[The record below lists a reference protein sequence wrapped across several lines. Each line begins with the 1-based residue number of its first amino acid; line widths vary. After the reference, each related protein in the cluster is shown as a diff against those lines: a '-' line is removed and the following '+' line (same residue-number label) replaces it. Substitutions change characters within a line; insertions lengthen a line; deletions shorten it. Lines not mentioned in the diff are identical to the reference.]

1 MITTSG
7 HPKSRRESLMMLTT
21 DVLFACSGFWFLLL
35 PPTAVSKKQK
45 RKSAPLLIIE
55 TVQEKTAKHASYKY
69 EMHFSPGG
77 TGPKEE
83 VVEKTEKSKTMS
95 SQWWHCS
102 KEPQSS
108 TPVKK

>member
-1 MITTSG
+1 MITISG
-7 HPKSRRESLMMLTT
+7 HSKSRRESLMMLTT
-21 DVLFACSGFWFLLL
+21 DVLFPCFGFGFLLL

-55 TVQEKTAKHASYKY
+55 IVQEEKTTKHASYKY

-83 VVEKTEKSKTMS
+83 AVEKTEKSKTMS
-95 SQWWHCS
+95 SQ
-102 KEPQSS
+102 
-108 TPVKK
+108 